1 MSVKSKYSSVSWW
14 SIADWKHTIEPLK
27 ETLPDLNRRT
37 PMSNK
42 TLRLK
47 SQIIS
52 KINDNESISMM
63 EEAVLLSQLIDAR
76 IERKILSNLKLKFL
90 QLDT

>member
-1 MSVKSKYSSVSWW
+1 
-14 SIADWKHTIEPLK
+14 
-27 ETLPDLNRRT
+27 
-37 PMSNK
+37 MSNK